1 MNKQKINITWPY
13 LSWQNVRFFRL
24 DMALFWA
31 LIRFSFSMQP
41 WNDRTKKIYTI
52 LYWKVFTTVYW
63 TFHETDN
70 SRLREKMRTIEGT
83 SIYSKRLG
91 KTYLNVES
99 FMLEKVFHLALLM
112 SHIEMQFKGREKKTL
127 MNYRNTI

>member
-1 MNKQKINITWPY
+1 
-13 LSWQNVRFFRL
+13 
-24 DMALFWA
+24 
-31 LIRFSFSMQP
+31 
-41 WNDRTKKIYTI
+41 
-52 LYWKVFTTVYW
+52 
-63 TFHETDN
+63 
-70 SRLREKMRTIEGT
+70 MRTIEGT